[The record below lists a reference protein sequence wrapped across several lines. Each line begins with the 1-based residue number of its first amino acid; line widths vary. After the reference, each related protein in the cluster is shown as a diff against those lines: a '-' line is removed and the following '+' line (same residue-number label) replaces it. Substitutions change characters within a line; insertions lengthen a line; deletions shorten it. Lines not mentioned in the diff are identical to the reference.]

1 MNYARITLV
10 GYSGAIINQ
19 LKNKIMK
26 VYKEMNLRDFKFW
39 SGAKSNAETLTNEQ
53 LDKVDSI
60 LEELYPY
67 GMNETEINNF
77 FGFGFDTIRKWLGIE
92 KEEDE

>member
-1 MNYARITLV
+1 
-10 GYSGAIINQ
+10 
-19 LKNKIMK
+19 MK
-26 VYKEMNLRDFKFW
+26 VYSEINLRDFEFW
-39 SGAKSNAETLTNEQ
+39 SRAKDNAETLTNEQ
-53 LDKVDSI
+53 LDRVDSI

-77 FGFGFDTIRKWLGIE
+77 FGFGFDTIREWLGIK

>member
-1 MNYARITLV
+1 
-10 GYSGAIINQ
+10 
-19 LKNKIMK
+19 MK
-26 VYKEMNLRDFKFW
+26 VYSEINLRDFEFW
-39 SGAKSNAETLTNEQ
+39 SRAKDNAGTLTNEQ

-77 FGFGFDTIRKWLGIE
+77 FGFGFDTIREWLGIE